1 MLEARIDQNL
11 TIQYN
16 TENDQV
22 DIMVDVA
29 QNGEA
34 HVCAASLNKDDVI
47 KAIAALSECLHGG
60 NLT

>member
-1 MLEARIDQNL
+1 MLEARIDEYL

-16 TENDQV
+16 AEHDQV

-29 QNGEA
+29 KNGEA
-34 HVCAASLNKDDVI
+34 HVCAASLNKADVI
-47 KAIAALSECLHGG
+47 YAIAALSECLHGG